1 MNNWKTTAV
10 GCGLA
15 IFQALNTYQG
25 SKSWWGYGI
34 AVGLAAFGVLAKD
47 FNTHS
52 TQTQVN
58 DATVEAHDAAQA
70 TALDAANKA

>member
-10 GCGLA
+10 GCALA
-15 IFQALNTYQG
+15 IFQALSTYQG

-34 AVGLAAFGVLAKD
+34 AVGLAAFGFLAKD

-52 TQTQVN
+52 TETQVQVATVQAN
-58 DATVEAHDAAQA
+58 DAAIAAV
-70 TALDAANKA
+70 NK